1 MRTKVGEDML
11 KKFFILI
18 PIFIFGIQEKVDK
31 DSIRFI
37 FEPDSLY
44 LHVGELA
51 EVTIRM
57 VTSDN
62 KLIGTPFFI
71 YGQPRRSLETYPRI
85 SDSTGFAKVKVKP
98 YKPGALKL
106 RTRSISVKREDRVY
120 GELKITVPKPKLKR
134 IVFNNSIDNLYEGT
148 TVRLVPIVYDEAN
161 LIRDEVSILLS
172 SSNQRVAKIDGIGN
186 LTTLKSGNTTIS
198 AKVGSLFTTIDVN
211 VIKNPVRSL
220 SLSSDKDKIRTG
232 DVLTFKAVAYDRRS
246 RAIDDAPIQFSYN
259 GKANDGISLSA
270 SAQIMPDGRFVAETE
285 GVYSISATS
294 NGFIASKIIK
304 VGPRNISKDVE
315 LIGHGL
321 ISNVK
326 TSDLWVWPGIGKHKG
341 KDFAVTGTWGANGE
355 AYFWDVSDP
364 SDMKIIDTV
373 TVDARTVNDVKISED
388 GRVGVISREGASNR
402 KNGFV
407 ILNVSDPYNVEIL
420 SVYNDDMT
428 GGVHNTF
435 IYEDHV
441 FAVNNGRKYDII
453 NIQDPKNPFRVGVYE
468 LNTPGHSIHDVWV
481 EDGIAYSSNW
491 ADGVHAVDV
500 GGLKFNEK
508 NQKKIKFNPLL
519 LKAGQGS
526 PSNPVPL
533 ANMADPNAHNHAA
546 FPFKSESTDKFY
558 IVGGDEWFPW
568 RYPNK
573 PRPYLPRG
581 GFHFLDFTD
590 IENPKE
596 EAVYTITEAGS
607 HNHWIKGDTL
617 YAAYYNGGL
626 RIVDISGELLGDLYR
641 QGREIA
647 VFQTGHPEG
656 HIKNTPNV
664 WGTIPYKGYIFF
676 SDMYS
681 GLYCVKLVEKNK
693 ISRP

>member
-1 MRTKVGEDML
+1 
-11 KKFFILI
+11 
-18 PIFIFGIQEKVDK
+18 
-31 DSIRFI
+31 
-37 FEPDSLY
+37 
-44 LHVGELA
+44 
-51 EVTIRM
+51 M
-57 VTSDN
+57 V
-62 KLIGTPFFI
+62 
-71 YGQPRRSLETYPRI
+71 QPRRSLETYPRI

-106 RTRSISVKREDRVY
+106 RTRSISIKREDRVY

-134 IVFNNSIDNLYEGT
+134 IVFNNLIDNLYEGT
-148 TVRLVPIVYDEAN
+148 TVRLEPMVYDEAN
-161 LIRDEVSILLS
+161 LIRDEVSVILA
-172 SSNQRVAKIDGIGN
+172 SSNSKVAKIDGIGN
-186 LTTLKSGNTTIS
+186 LITLKSGNTTIS
-198 AKVGSLFTTIDVN
+198 ATVDSLFLSIDLE

-220 SLSSDKDKIRTG
+220 SLSSDQDKIRTG
-232 DVLTFKAVAYDRRS
+232 DVLRFNAVAYDRRDKV
-246 RAIDDAPIQFSYN
+246 INDAPIQFSYN
-259 GKANDGISLSA
+259 GKSIRGNGLSA
-270 SAQIMPDGRFVAETE
+270 SAQIMGDGRFVAETE

-294 NGFIASKIIK
+294 NGFIASKTIR

-326 TSDLWVWPGIGKHKG
+326 TSDLWIWPGIGKHKG

-355 AYFWDVSDP
+355 TYFWDISDP
-364 SDMKIIDTV
+364 SNMKIIDTV

-420 SVYNDDMT
+420 SNFNDDMT

-468 LNTPGHSIHDVWV
+468 LSTPGHSIHDVWV

-533 ANMADPNAHNHAA
+533 ANMADPNGHNHAA
-546 FPFKSESTDKFY
+546 FPFKSESVDKFY

-590 IENPKE
+590 INNPKE

-607 HNHWIKGDTL
+607 HNHWIKSDTL

-647 VFQTGHPEG
+647 SYQIGHPEG
-656 HIKNTPNV
+656 HIKNAPNV

-693 ISRP
+693 KATP